1 MSELENIE
9 NVEDLETIPT
19 DNTTEE
25 LQENVEQSTGEVS
38 GEVTEPED
46 NSAEIEAEQERL
58 RREQE
63 ERERAEEEAR
73 LKAEEE
79 AREQARIEHENM
91 LKSFPET
98 TVFYRDLLEN
108 KDGSKSLGMPMNV
121 WQADKYGCLDKHYDL
136 SELTYVGTESCGIY
150 YLKGHEKPESTVEE
164 LKAKKLAEIS
174 AEAHKYSQYECGE
187 MYLTSSVGYRI
198 NADHKS
204 QDNIRGLIALGQ
216 PCAFKDFDNVFHEN
230 TSIEDL
236 NVMLYE
242 CYANGALLYQQKFEY
257 EALVA
262 NAKSREE
269 LYFDVVFDMADFSA
283 K

>member
-1 MSELENIE
+1 MSDELENIE
-9 NVEDLETIPT
+9 NVEEVETIPT

-25 LQENVEQSTGEVS
+25 LQENVEETTEVI
-38 GEVTEPED
+38 EVED

-79 AREQARIEHENM
+79 AREQARIEHENF
-91 LKSFPET
+91 LKSFPDT

-150 YLKGHEKPESTVEE
+150 YLKGHEKPESTIEE

-174 AEAHKYSQYECGE
+174 AEAHKYSQYECEE
-187 MYLTSSVGYRI
+187 MYLTSSKGFRI
-198 NADHKS
+198 NADRKA
-204 QDNIRGLIALGQ
+204 QDNLKGLIGIGLT
-216 PCAFKDFDNVFHEN
+216 CKFKDYDNEFHPGI
-230 TSIEDL
+230 TVEDL
-236 NVMLYE
+236 NLMLLE
-242 CYANGALLYQQKFEY
+242 CYQNGALMYQKKFEY
-257 EALVA
+257 EDRVA

-269 LYFDVVFDMADFSA
+269 LYFDVVFDMADFSQS
-283 K
+283 